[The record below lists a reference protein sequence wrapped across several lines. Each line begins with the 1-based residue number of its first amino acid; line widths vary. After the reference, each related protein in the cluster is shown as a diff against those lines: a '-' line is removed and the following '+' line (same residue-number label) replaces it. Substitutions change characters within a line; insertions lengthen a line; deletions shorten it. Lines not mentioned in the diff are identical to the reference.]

1 MKFRNKIS
9 DEILSHIDFAM
20 FVWEESERQ
29 FDECS
34 GELWCNLTKEEQV
47 GLYCQQFE
55 YQLNYRDWEMIYN
68 EKENN

>member
-1 MKFRNKIS
+1 MRFRNKYTGEIIS
-9 DEILSHIDFAM
+9 LREFVD

-34 GELWCNLTKEEQV
+34 GELWCNLTRDEQ
-47 GLYCQQFE
+47 LEIYCNQCE
-55 YQLNYRDWEMIYN
+55 YQVLNGDWRLIYN